1 MDCKHRRD
9 HRDQRRS
16 SAPHPTD
23 AAALK
28 ENSMKKPR
36 AKKARLTKKIKRIR
50 LLKVEKLPGEPET
63 ILVNAE
69 LLVEG
74 VPDPP
79 LEPLPTE
86 PFEFSPCS
94 SLREA
99 VSAAEMIEV

>member
-1 MDCKHRRD
+1 V
-9 HRDQRRS
+9 
-16 SAPHPTD
+16 
-23 AAALK
+23 
-28 ENSMKKPR
+28 KKPR
-36 AKKARLTKKIKRIR
+36 TKKARLTKKIKRIR

-99 VSAAEMIEV
+99 VSAAEMIEVADPDAAEKSGWMAWLRRLWD